1 MDPAGEFST
10 VLSGED
16 DRDAFGVEDS
26 DPPAEALEFED
37 FFELLDLAEEGFDE
51 LDLADDLLEL
61 VFESLSLSP
70 SPGTLRESFTLSDA
84 LDFAEE
90 LLEEALEAASTEAAG
105 EGDLEMLL
113 ESFPDDFDFPEA
125 ADCADLADE
134 ALKDFWESL
143 SFFALS
149 ALESSLS
156 DLAEDTR
163 ELVLDLLSSS
173 SALRELLETV
183 LVEAPAKDFAD
194 AALDDPAESPFDDVG
209 D

>member
-90 LLEEALEAASTEAAG
+90 LLEDALEAASFLAESAG
-105 EGDLEMLL
+105 EGDLETLR

-125 ADCADLADE
+125 ADCADLAD
-134 ALKDFWESL
+134 D
-143 SFFALS
+143 
-149 ALESSLS
+149 ALE
-156 DLAEDTR
+156 DL
-163 ELVLDLLSSS
+163 
-173 SALRELLETV
+173 
-183 LVEAPAKDFAD
+183 
-194 AALDDPAESPFDDVG
+194 
-209 D
+209 

>member
-1 MDPAGEFST
+1 M
-10 VLSGED
+10 SGED

-90 LLEEALEAASTEAAG
+90 LLEEALEAISFLAEASTEPAG
-105 EGDLEMLL
+105 EGDLETLL

-134 ALKDFWESL
+134 ALEDF
-143 SFFALS
+143 
-149 ALESSLS
+149 
-156 DLAEDTR
+156 
-163 ELVLDLLSSS
+163 
-173 SALRELLETV
+173 
-183 LVEAPAKDFAD
+183 
-194 AALDDPAESPFDDVG
+194 
-209 D
+209 

>member
-51 LDLADDLLEL
+51 LDFADDLLEL

-90 LLEEALEAASTEAAG
+90 LLEEALEAASTKAAG
-105 EGDLEMLL
+105 EGDLETLL
-113 ESFPDDFDFPEA
+113 ESFPDDFDFPEP

-134 ALKDFWESL
+134 ALEDF
-143 SFFALS
+143 
-149 ALESSLS
+149 
-156 DLAEDTR
+156 
-163 ELVLDLLSSS
+163 
-173 SALRELLETV
+173 
-183 LVEAPAKDFAD
+183 
-194 AALDDPAESPFDDVG
+194 
-209 D
+209 